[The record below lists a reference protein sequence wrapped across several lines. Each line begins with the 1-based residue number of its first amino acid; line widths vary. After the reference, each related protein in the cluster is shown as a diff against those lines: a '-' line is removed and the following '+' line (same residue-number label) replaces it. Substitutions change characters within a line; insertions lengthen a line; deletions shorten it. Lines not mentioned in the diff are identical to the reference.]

1 MISSSGLIEKLT
13 GKVKSNAKNVVDKPS
28 KAGQALDA
36 LLHHRQGEKIL
47 KLGIMKGRA
56 LVGLNNMEMDA
67 SNSLQVHVQFENAR
81 YSTKRVMSQVE
92 PVFNDFVDFDLPVRC
107 SIGALNTC

>member
-13 GKVKSNAKNVVDKPS
+13 DKVKGNAKNIDKP
-28 KAGQALDA
+28 KVADALDS
-36 LLHHRQGEKIL
+36 LLHRKGEKIL

-92 PVFNDFVDFDLPVRC
+92 PVFNEFVEFDLPV
-107 SIGALNTC
+107 